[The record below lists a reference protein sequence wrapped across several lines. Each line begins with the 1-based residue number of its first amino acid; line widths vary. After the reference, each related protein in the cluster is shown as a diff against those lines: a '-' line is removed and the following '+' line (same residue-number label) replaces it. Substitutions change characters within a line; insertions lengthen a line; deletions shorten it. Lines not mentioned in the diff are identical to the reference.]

1 MNRKYRKTVI
11 TANWKMYK
19 TAGETRAYLE
29 TLKGALPR
37 TKRCSVVL
45 CVPFIDIP
53 TAVKYLKD
61 SRIAV
66 GAQNLHWAK
75 EGPYTGEISAAML
88 AEMDVK
94 YVIVG
99 HSERRAMAGET
110 DLDVNRKL
118 RAALDAGLRPVLCV
132 GEDAARRKLGVTQ
145 EHVTCQLKTALAGV
159 TPEEMRRVVLTYEPV
174 WAMEAGRAVSP
185 EEAGLICADI
195 RGVIRKLYDARI
207 ARSTTIQYGGPMD
220 EGNARALLA
229 QEDIDGGLIGAA
241 SLSVGSFL
249 SIIRIANQE

>member
-19 TAGETRAYLE
+19 TASETRAYLE

-53 TAVKYLKD
+53 AAVKYLKD

-88 AEMDVK
+88 ADTDVK

-132 GEDAARRKLGVTQ
+132 GDDEARRKLGVTQ
-145 EHVTCQLKTALAGV
+145 EHISCQLKTALAGV
-159 TPEEMRRVVLTYEPV
+159 TPEEMRRVVLTYEPI
-174 WAMEAGRAVSP
+174 WAAVEGRTVSP
-185 EEAGLICADI
+185 EEAGLICADM

-229 QEDIDGGLIGAA
+229 QEDIDGGLIGVA
-241 SLSVGSFL
+241 SLSAGSFL

>member
-19 TAGETRAYLE
+19 TASETRAYLE
-29 TLKGALPR
+29 ALKGALPR

-53 TAVKYLKD
+53 MAVKHLKD

-66 GAQNLHWAK
+66 GAQNLHWARN
-75 EGPYTGEISAAML
+75 GPYTGEISGAML
-88 AEMDVK
+88 ADLDVK

-99 HSERRAMAGET
+99 HSERRSMAGET

-118 RAALDAGLRPVLCV
+118 RAALDAGLRPILCV
-132 GEDAARRKLGVTQ
+132 GEDAARRKLGITQ
-145 EHVTCQLKTALAGV
+145 EHITCQLKTALAGV
-159 TPEEMRRVVLTYEPV
+159 TPEEMRRVILTYEPV
-174 WAMEAGRAVSP
+174 WAMESGQAVLP
-185 EEAGLICADI
+185 REAGQICADI
-195 RGVIRKLYDARI
+195 RSVIRKLYDARI

-220 EGNARALLA
+220 EGNTPALLA
-229 QEDIDGGLIGAA
+229 QEDVDGGLIGAA
-241 SLSVGSFL
+241 SLSVSSFL
-249 SIIRIANQE
+249 SIVCTANQE